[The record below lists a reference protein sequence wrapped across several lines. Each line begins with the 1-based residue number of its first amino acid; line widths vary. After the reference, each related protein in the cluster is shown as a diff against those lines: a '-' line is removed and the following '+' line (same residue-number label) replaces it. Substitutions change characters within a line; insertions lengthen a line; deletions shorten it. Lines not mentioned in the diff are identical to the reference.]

1 MEGEREGGISFQPF
15 PRYKNRNLLHFIFSI
30 LVVSEATRMTSWC
43 DEWEAKL
50 NDEIPEEI
58 QVFKSSL
65 LRTLTRV

>member
-1 MEGEREGGISFQPF
+1 
-15 PRYKNRNLLHFIFSI
+15 
-30 LVVSEATRMTSWC
+30 MTSRC

-65 LRTLTRV
+65 LRTQPDGY